1 MTALDLYTADEMA
14 AILKIRVETLYDNR
28 WRSESGCPV
37 FRQGK
42 RLFAFKAEF
51 DKWYM
56 GRLQYA

>member
-1 MTALDLYTADEMA
+1 MA

-42 RLFAFKAEF
+42 RLFAFKSEF